1 MQVSRLKKYDEFFND
16 CNRKITQADLVM
28 KSVEKKL
35 KDEINMINGHKA
47 ILRDKITQMEHE
59 VNTFVS

>member
-1 MQVSRLKKYDEFFND
+1 
-16 CNRKITQADLVM
+16 M